1 MPTQET
7 KSPSKTRS
15 AKPAAPA
22 YRRRAGYSQ
31 AIVTLTDAETRQR
44 RDYWLGE
51 FDQPESRERYHRVIA
66 EWERRGRRLPPP
78 DFDAP
83 PARRADEITI
93 VEMIREYWR
102 WAADYYRPKH
112 TQALD
117 GALTILRQFYGRT
130 AAIDFGPKKLRLLR
144 DHMIRG
150 DGSRRMPW
158 SRKYINAQVQRIV
171 ARRPRPGCSR
181 SMPVSRS
188 AANRLRHVATVTRC
202 TPSSSAVGHVNAL
215 RAGTVG

>member
-7 KSPSKTRS
+7 KTLSVPRNP
-15 AKPAAPA
+15 KPAAPA
-22 YRRRAGYSQ
+22 YRQRAGYSQ

-44 RDYWLGE
+44 CDYWLGE

-93 VEMIREYWR
+93 VEVIREYWR

-112 TQALD
+112 AQALD

-130 AAIDFGPKKLRLLR
+130 AAIDFGPKK
-144 DHMIRG
+144 
-150 DGSRRMPW
+150 RR
-158 SRKYINAQVQRIV
+158 
-171 ARRPRPGCSR
+171 ARRLAQGAPLPPAPTSPQRCDRVAEGVRPRGG
-181 SMPVSRS
+181 
-188 AANRLRHVATVTRC
+188 AAHARPRQRPDHGRDLRGTR
-202 TPSSSAVGHVNAL
+202 P
-215 RAGTVG
+215 R